1 MDFKKAFGSVSRDL
15 LWEKSVK
22 LGISN
27 NIHMI
32 INALYTNTGSVINI
46 NHNLFPLILWKQGW
60 PLSPTLLIDA
70 LIDDLHQ
77 EADEITFEMCH

>member
-1 MDFKKAFGSVSRDL
+1 MHYTQIQVRSVIS
-15 LWEKSVK
+15 
-22 LGISN
+22 ISN
-27 NIHMI
+27 
-32 INALYTNTGSVINI
+32 
-46 NHNLFPLILWKQGW
+46 NLFPLTFVKQGW